1 MQMVQKGGLMSEKTY
16 VINIKTKA
24 GTIFTVRADSAK
36 ELDENIK
43 DVIDNDIAGSI
54 TGLESIITS
63 TPVTDAVSILQDT
76 LGATVINEA
85 PVAGFAPVPPPQ
97 TNTASQ
103 VGTRTCNHG
112 SMIGRKGTG
121 AKGEWKG
128 LFCPTP
134 KGTSDQCQP
143 IWLKRTDTEWASI

>member
-1 MQMVQKGGLMSEKTY
+1 MVQKGGLMSEKTY

-54 TGLESIITS
+54 AGLESIITGGS
-63 TPVTDAVSILQDT
+63 VTDVVSILQDT

-97 TNTASQ
+97 TIS
-103 VGTRTCNHG
+103 VGGRTCNHG
-112 SMIGRKGTG
+112 TMIGRKGNG

-134 KGTSDQCQP
+134 KGTADQCQP
-143 IWLKRTDTEWASI
+143 IWLTRKDTEWASI